1 MLTDKPEQSEN
12 VVDWEGIVR
21 QHGPAVWRTACR
33 LLGSRD
39 DADDCVQDAFAA
51 AVRISR
57 EQPVQNWRG
66 LLQRLVTARAID
78 RLRRRYR
85 RNDRHDLP
93 DPATLADPSPA
104 PGEQAETAE
113 LLDHLRRALPT
124 LPGEQAQAFYLH
136 CIEGWSYPQV
146 GEALSLSAG
155 AVGMLL
161 MRARAAL
168 KERLASHSRR

>member
-1 MLTDKPEQSEN
+1 L
-12 VVDWEGIVR
+12 VDWEGIVR
-21 QHGPAVWRTACR
+21 QDGPAVWRTACR

-51 AVRISR
+51 AVRISQQ
-57 EQPVQNWRG
+57 QPVQNWRA

-85 RNDRHDLP
+85 RDDRRDAP
-93 DPATLADPSPA
+93 DPATMPDPSPA
-104 PGEQAETAE
+104 PDERAEAAE
-113 LLDHLRRALPT
+113 LLDDLRRALPT

-136 CIEGWSYPQV
+136 CVEGWSYPQI
-146 GEALSLSAG
+146 GEALSLSPG

-168 KERLASHSRR
+168 KERLASHSPR

>member
-1 MLTDKPEQSEN
+1 M
-12 VVDWEGIVR
+12 DWEGIVR
-21 QHGPAVWRTACR
+21 QDGPAAWRTACR

-57 EQPVQNWRG
+57 QQPVQNWRA

-85 RNDRHDLP
+85 RDERHDAP
-93 DPATLADPSPA
+93 DPATMPDLRPA
-104 PGEQAETAE
+104 PDERAEAAE
-113 LLDHLRRALPT
+113 LLDDLRRALPT
-124 LPGEQAQAFYLH
+124 LAGEQAQAFYLH
-136 CIEGWSYPQV
+136 CVEGWSYPQI
-146 GEALSLSAG
+146 GEALSLSPG

-168 KERLASHSRR
+168 KERLASHSPR